1 MEPKLDIYQRI
12 AKVLNPSFAFKRRMH
27 MNEMNPMDDFYLP
40 QFVQPWAGATMPNL
54 FEHLLVQV

>member
-40 QFVQPWAGATMPNL
+40 QFVQP
-54 FEHLLVQV
+54 